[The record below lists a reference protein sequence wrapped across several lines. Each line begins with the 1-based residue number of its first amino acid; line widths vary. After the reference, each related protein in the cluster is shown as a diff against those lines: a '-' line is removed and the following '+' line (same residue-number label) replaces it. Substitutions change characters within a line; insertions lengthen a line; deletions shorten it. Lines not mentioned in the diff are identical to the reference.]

1 MRLVKRGLSHAVP
14 SHPGPYLALSALCLG
29 EHVSKTKPD
38 ISECGNNR
46 CRSVTA
52 ALGTEPS
59 SILTHAEVTR
69 HFTGKMR
76 EEGGE
81 QVRDVKNYR
90 KRVRGFGQRTRS
102 RPAGSGNWQ
111 LWESG
116 FCPPTETG
124 GPGALSLLMLTFQMN
139 RLPVLDSDT
148 PGLWETRVK
157 GTEERLTIVN
167 FLK

>member
-38 ISECGNNR
+38 ISECGKNR

-52 ALGTEPS
+52 ALGTELS

-76 EEGGE
+76 EEGGGRRE
-81 QVRDVKNYR
+81 
-90 KRVRGFGQRTRS
+90 
-102 RPAGSGNWQ
+102 GSK
-111 LWESG
+111 S
-116 FCPPTETG
+116 ET
-124 GPGALSLLMLTFQMN
+124 
-139 RLPVLDSDT
+139 
-148 PGLWETRVK
+148 
-157 GTEERLTIVN
+157 
-167 FLK
+167 